1 MNEMMLEKC
10 LFHMESK
17 LCNLQVK
24 NAFLLGVRIEALQ
37 LGFLRGSKVKGINE
51 GENGIN
57 QLKNEKNQ

>member
-1 MNEMMLEKC
+1 MSFSQGKQIMQ
-10 LFHMESK
+10 FTG
-17 LCNLQVK
+17 K